1 MKKILLLFIMLA
13 LSTTMSYAKVD
24 GNSAEYLRG
33 KKHFSIMNPIAE
45 SFAQR
50 AIKKSLKKETGGK
63 YSVDFDGYTLKSMK
77 QGIFKNLTI
86 TGKDLLIEGIE
97 VPYLMIKSI
106 SDYNWVDYRQK
117 PPVMK
122 TDMSYAFEMQLTEK
136 SVNTAMDLKEY
147 QKTLDKINNIAYP
160 LFVLKDARIRIRHN
174 KVHIIMDYNFPISPS
189 KKDRTFMVSTN
200 FKVEDNKIRAN
211 DIGIDNAYGNLQ
223 MNKVSNLVNLL
234 DPLSFTLSLINKKD
248 CNARVENVKIIDNI
262 IHVNGK
268 ILVKGEQK

>member
-1 MKKILLLFIMLA
+1 MKKILLLTIATIL
-13 LSTTMSYAKVD
+13 LTPVSYAKVD
-24 GNSAEYLRG
+24 RNSAEYLRD
-33 KKHFSIMNPIAE
+33 KKHFAIINPLAE
-45 SFAQR
+45 SIAQKVI
-50 AIKKSLKKETGGK
+50 AKYLKKETGGK
-63 YSVDFDGYTLKSMK
+63 YKVEFDGYTLRSMK
-77 QGIFKNLTI
+77 QGVFKNITI
-86 TGKDLLIEGIE
+86 TGKDLKIEGVD
-97 VPYLMIKSI
+97 VPYLKIKSI
-106 SDYNWVDYRQK
+106 SDYNWVDYRQN

-136 SVNTAMDLKEY
+136 SVNTAMELKEY